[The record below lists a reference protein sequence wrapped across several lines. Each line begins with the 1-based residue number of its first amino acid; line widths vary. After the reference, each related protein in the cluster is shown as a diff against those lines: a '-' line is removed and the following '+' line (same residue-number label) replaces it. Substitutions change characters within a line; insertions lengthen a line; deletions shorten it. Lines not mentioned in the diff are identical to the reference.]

1 VRSASAAANRRWIK
15 NASHGSPVSH
25 EGFDFS
31 GCRVSFAPLKGRS
44 REKVAKE
51 TKPACLT
58 MRGLCSVGIEIV
70 TLPDDKVLGSG
81 SPSATATFK
90 VSAGIHKV
98 LIVK

>member
-1 VRSASAAANRRWIK
+1 
-15 NASHGSPVSH
+15 
-25 EGFDFS
+25 
-31 GCRVSFAPLKGRS
+31 
-44 REKVAKE
+44 
-51 TKPACLT
+51 